1 MADILSPQAR
11 SQRMRCIRQRDT
23 RPEIAL
29 RHGLHRLGLRY
40 RLHVSGLPGHPDVVF
55 PKHGVALFVHGCF
68 WHGHFCRAG
77 RAPTSN
83 VAFWTEKLA
92 ANVRR
97 DRRKA
102 DQLRA
107 LGWKVLTVWEC
118 QLGCAEKLSRTVARV
133 ARRILEDTPRS
144 R

>member
-1 MADILSPQAR
+1 MADILSSQAR
-11 SQRMRCIRQRDT
+11 SQRMSRIRQRDT
-23 RPEIAL
+23 WPEIAL

-40 RLHVSGLPGHPDVVF
+40 RLHVSGLPGHPDLVF
-55 PKHGVALFVHGCF
+55 PKHGIALFVHGCF
-68 WHGHFCRAG
+68 WHGHSCSAG
-77 RAPTSN
+77 RAPSSN

-92 ANVRR
+92 TNVRR

-118 QLGCAEKLSRTVARV
+118 QLGSAEKLSRTVART
-133 ARRILEDTPRS
+133 ASWILEGSS
-144 R
+144 RTR